1 MDRGSKILSNRWLL
15 RTTGYCRSGNTY
27 LNHTLKY
34 LYYDNEPVNLNWHT
48 VAKLDAR
55 EKIMVPFRN
64 PLDCISSW
72 HLYPSSYPLDADIR
86 YYLRFHTAVLE
97 KIGKVVLMDFDLFTK
112 DLQYIKTK
120 VSDNYG
126 LSTDSTA
133 TIEQIKES
141 MLSDGKT
148 INLPRNNK
156 TELDAVKAE
165 LQGMAGFNECVELYN
180 VLKGSSIQD

>member
-1 MDRGSKILSNRWLL
+1 MKIQFRGKNMQNNKYNL
-15 RTTGYCRSGNTY
+15 RTSGFPRSGNTY
-27 LNHTLKY
+27 LNYTLNH

-55 EKIMVPFRN
+55 DTMIVPIRN
-64 PLDCISSW
+64 PLECISSW

-97 KIGKVVLMDFDLFTK
+97 KIDKVVLMDFDLFTK

-126 LSTDSTA
+126 LNTNSTA

-141 MLSDGKT
+141 MLTNGKD

-156 TELDAVKAE
+156 EELDAVKAE
-165 LQGMAGFNECVELYN
+165 LQQMPEFTQCVELYER
-180 VLKGSSIQD
+180 LKQV

>member
-1 MDRGSKILSNRWLL
+1 
-15 RTTGYCRSGNTY
+15 
-27 LNHTLKY
+27 
-34 LYYDNEPVNLNWHT
+34 
-48 VAKLDAR
+48 
-55 EKIMVPFRN
+55 
-64 PLDCISSW
+64 
-72 HLYPSSYPLDADIR
+72 
-86 YYLRFHTAVLE
+86 
-97 KIGKVVLMDFDLFTK
+97 MDFDLFTK

-180 VLKGSSIQD
+180 VLKSSSIQD